1 VPFDDDA
8 EDHDSPFRPPPHP
21 DDRIWRHPSEL
32 GAHPISPLGSPL
44 AGADQRRGRPW
55 GVMVAAGTAGAVLA
69 GAGVVAFGLGERVVN
84 RPVVE
89 RVALDQVASSP
100 GSFDAGA
107 IEGVRQRV
115 APAVVAVESP
125 ATTGASDAGSG
136 PAEGDTGDT
145 GDTSDTGDAGAG
157 SGVVVRNDGIVLTSA
172 ALVAVGMPVAVRLSD
187 GSTVDAEV
195 LGVDKPTGLGVLDL
209 AGEGFTT
216 GVLAAES
223 DLELGETSFTVGA
236 GAAGATTTAAGVI
249 GATRRYLT
257 SSDTTLDGVV
267 EVTGDAPMLAL
278 GGPLVDRRGAVIGV
292 VTAIHDDGM
301 ASYVAPVEVARK
313 VSGDV
318 LAHGH
323 VRHSWLGIDGRDADA
338 DADPDSDGDAVDTL
352 AAAPATTASTASTT
366 STVST
371 GSTASTA
378 STASPATTAMAAGEG
393 VIVASVVPDGPADRG
408 GLEEGDVIVELGGR
422 PIAHMPDLVLALRS
436 RSPGDRVDTTVV
448 RSGGT
453 TTLEVTLGEA
463 AAGA

>member
-1 VPFDDDA
+1 MPFDDDA
-8 EDHDSPFRPPPHP
+8 EDHDSHFRPPPHP
-21 DDRIWRHPSEL
+21 DDRLWRHPSEL
-32 GAHPISPLGSPL
+32 GAHPITLLGSPL

-55 GVMVAAGTAGAVLA
+55 GVMAAAGTVGALLA
-69 GAGVVAFGLGERVVN
+69 GAGVVAVGLGERVVD

-100 GSFDAGA
+100 GSLDAGA
-107 IEGVRQRV
+107 VEGVRQRV
-115 APAVVAVESP
+115 APSVVAVESP
-125 ATTGASDAGSG
+125 AMAGASDSG
-136 PAEGDTGDT
+136 TGPTEGDSGDN
-145 GDTSDTGDAGAG
+145 SDTGDAVAG

-172 ALVAVGMPVAVRLSD
+172 ALVAVGVPVAVRLSD
-187 GSTVDAEV
+187 GSTVDADV
-195 LGVDKPTGLGVLDL
+195 LSVDKLTGLGVLDL

-216 GVLAAES
+216 SVLAAQS
-223 DLELGETSFTVGA
+223 DLVLGGTSFTVGA
-236 GAAGATTTAAGVI
+236 GAGGGTSTAAGVI
-249 GATRRYLT
+249 GVTRRYLA
-257 SSDTTLDGVV
+257 SDTTLDGVV

-301 ASYVAPVEVARK
+301 ATYVAPVEVARN
-313 VSGDV
+313 VSEDV

-338 DADPDSDGDAVDTL
+338 DADPDDDPDDDPDADGDAIDSL
-352 AAAPATTASTASTT
+352 AAATSSTPSTT
-366 STVST
+366 SPASTVST
-371 GSTASTA
+371 T
-378 STASPATTAMAAGEG
+378 TTAMTADQG

-422 PIAHMPDLVLALRS
+422 PIAHMPDLVLALRT

-448 RSGGT
+448 RAGGA
-453 TTLEVTLGEA
+453 TTLQVTLGDA

>member
-1 VPFDDDA
+1 MPFDDDA

-21 DDRIWRHPSEL
+21 DDRLWRHPSEL

-44 AGADQRRGRPW
+44 TGADQRRGRPW

-69 GAGVVAFGLGERVVN
+69 GAGVVAFGLGERVVD

-115 APAVVAVESP
+115 SPAVVAVESP
-125 ATTGASDAGSG
+125 ATAGGSDSGSG
-136 PAEGDTGDT
+136 PAEGDTRDTGDSGDT
-145 GDTSDTGDAGAG
+145 GDTGDAGAG

-172 ALVAVGMPVAVRLSD
+172 ALVAVGVPAAVRLSD

-216 GVLAAES
+216 GVLAAGS
-223 DLELGETSFTVGA
+223 DLVLGETSFTVGA
-236 GAAGATTTAAGVI
+236 GAAGGTTTAAGVI
-249 GATRRYLT
+249 GVTRRYLT
-257 SSDTTLDGVV
+257 SSDTTLDAVV
-267 EVTGDAPMLAL
+267 EVTGDAPTLAL

-292 VTAIHDDGM
+292 VTAIHPDGM
-301 ASYVAPVEVARK
+301 TSYVAPVEVARK

-338 DADPDSDGDAVDTL
+338 DVDPDADGAAVDTL
-352 AAAPATTASTASTT
+352 AAAPASTATTASTEST
-366 STVST
+366 
-371 GSTASTA
+371 
-378 STASPATTAMAAGEG
+378 ATTAMAAGQG

-448 RSGGT
+448 RGGGT